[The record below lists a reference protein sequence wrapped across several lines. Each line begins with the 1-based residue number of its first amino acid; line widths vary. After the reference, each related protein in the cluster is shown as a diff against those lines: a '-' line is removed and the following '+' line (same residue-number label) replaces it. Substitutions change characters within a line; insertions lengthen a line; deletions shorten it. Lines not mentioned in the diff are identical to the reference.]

1 MYCRAFNVMLDWR
14 IPSNFKI
21 FLQLMNRNKGEPYKH
36 RTRSDDPSSTEE
48 VSSKKSRTTSIIKKR
63 SFNTLSGKYLV
74 NLINLSELNWH
85 IILSSYNRNTIL
97 EVKWI
102 FCRLISIRGCHKVGV
117 LEVKLK
123 LIILPTICRSTF
135 FV

>member
-36 RTRSDDPSSTEE
+36 RTRSDDPSSAEE

-74 NLINLSELNWH
+74 YLINLSELNWH